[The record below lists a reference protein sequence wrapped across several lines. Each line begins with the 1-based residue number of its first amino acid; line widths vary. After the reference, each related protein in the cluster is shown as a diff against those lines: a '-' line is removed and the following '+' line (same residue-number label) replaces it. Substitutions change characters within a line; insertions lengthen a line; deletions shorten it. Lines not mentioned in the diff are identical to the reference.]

1 MLFSHKSA
9 YKQQDIK
16 DEDYESDSIWEIGRN
31 WKTKGVYHGGPMIS
45 NFFRKAK
52 KTTITSGSGSF
63 SHVQGDQI
71 NYTTT
76 IVQAEEKERTELD
89 EYFEVKR
96 GAICRLKNVH
106 IDQYLRDNEDRCRCQ
121 SCEEDRVQR
130 VQADRLICTAE
141 LVDRPG
147 RVFTMVEYRGPDARK
162 AFEKD
167 FSMLMSLTSNGPQMY
182 GYNLSTIPSILVYNE
197 LVPAAQVNAGI
208 VGRVYLRSLSRQL
221 HCGIEEMWLDPAR
234 GVFCRG
240 LPGPT
245 PWLSLWIFHNEELPL
260 TAELVQEDVLLRF
273 LAGLKSKHV
282 DDVVVH
288 EVAFSGASTR
298 VPEGVLRP
306 MVISTLTNAPIAVA
320 NNTWTSIHRTLSDR
334 TLLAD
339 GMARF
344 TLTGGGYLWLG
355 WNWDARWA
363 WMAQAWSVFGARG
376 ISMEEDLSVYHL
388 NYPCTSL
395 EGDLSDSEA
404 RRRSRQLIYLFVQP
418 PPFDLDNGD
427 TSSVHFWSFD
437 EDGQSPLSRNLCQD
451 FGLPT
456 TFSISQSPYS
466 VSWSNEAYDSLRQ
479 YQLLRGFD
487 PSTADFARSLG
498 YENIFQPLSDSDRF
512 AQVGK
517 GSSQPPLKD
526 EASTLAAHISA
537 PEDPMT
543 THPAQK
549 SSEPTTSSTRRT
561 SLSTPSVA
569 ETAVGHDAEP
579 ESLARLSIE
588 TEGPLTHWAKPG
600 FLKKWCNLVSE
611 TVACVDG
618 LDYSVVAC

>member
-1 MLFSHKSA
+1 
-9 YKQQDIK
+9 
-16 DEDYESDSIWEIGRN
+16 
-31 WKTKGVYHGGPMIS
+31 MIS
-45 NFFRKAK
+45 HFFRKAK
-52 KTTITSGSGSF
+52 QTTITSGSGSF

-76 IVQAEEKERTELD
+76 IVRAEEKERTELD

-162 AFEKD
+162 AFQKD
-167 FSMLMSLTSNGPQMY
+167 FVMLMSLTSNGPQMY

-221 HCGIEEMWLDPAR
+221 HCGIEERWLDPAR

-245 PWLSLWIFHNEELPL
+245 PWLSFWTFHNEELPL
-260 TAELVQEDVLLRF
+260 TAQLVQEDVLLRF

-282 DDVVVH
+282 DDVVVR

-298 VPEGVLRP
+298 VPERVLRP
-306 MVISTLTNAPIAVA
+306 TVISTLTNAPIAVA
-320 NNTWTSIHRTLSDR
+320 NNFSWTSLHDDLSDR
-334 TLLAD
+334 RLLGN
-339 GMARF
+339 GMTRF
-344 TLTGGGYLWLG
+344 TLASEYTLWLL

-376 ISMEEDLSVYHL
+376 ISMEDDLSVYHL
-388 NYPCTSL
+388 LFHRASL
-395 EGDLSDSEA
+395 FGNVSDSKA
-404 RRRSRQLIYLFVQP
+404 RQQSRQPIYLFVRP
-418 PPFDLDNGD
+418 LPFDLHRGD
-427 TSSVHFWSFD
+427 TSSVLFWSFD
-437 EDGQSPLSRNLCQD
+437 EDGQSPLSHNLCLD

-456 TFSISQSPYS
+456 TFDTYQVSESY
-466 VSWSNEAYDSLRQ
+466 SWSNDAYDSLRQ
-479 YQLLRGFD
+479 YQILRGFD
-487 PSTADFARSLG
+487 PSTTDFARSLG
-498 YENIFQPLSDSDRF
+498 YDKNIYQTPSDSDRF
-512 AQVGK
+512 AQVN
-517 GSSQPPLKD
+517 QELRLKD
-526 EASTLAAHISA
+526 GASTSTAQIPV
-537 PEDPMT
+537 PEYPTT
-543 THPAQK
+543 THPTGQPFESA
-549 SSEPTTSSTRRT
+549 TSSTQQ
-561 SLSTPSVA
+561 PSFWSAIFLPPSSEVSGGSNT
-569 ETAVGHDAEP
+569 TAKI
-579 ESLARLSIE
+579 L
-588 TEGPLTHWAKPG
+588 
-600 FLKKWCNLVSE
+600 N
-611 TVACVDG
+611 
-618 LDYSVVAC
+618 LDYEEVD

>member
-1 MLFSHKSA
+1 
-9 YKQQDIK
+9 
-16 DEDYESDSIWEIGRN
+16 
-31 WKTKGVYHGGPMIS
+31 MIS
-45 NFFRKAK
+45 NFFRNAK

-96 GAICRLKNVH
+96 GAICKLKNVH
-106 IDQYLRDNEDRCRCQ
+106 IGLYSRDDEDQWRYKFWEDW
-121 SCEEDRVQR
+121 

-167 FSMLMSLTSNGPQMY
+167 FAMLMSLTSNGPQMY

-197 LVPAAQVNAGI
+197 LVPAAQVNTGF
-208 VGRVYLRSLSRQL
+208 VGRMYLNSIRRQL
-221 HCGIEEMWLDPAR
+221 DCGAEEMWLDPAR

-245 PWLSLWIFHNEELPL
+245 PWLSVWTFHNEELPL

-282 DDVVVH
+282 DEVVVIG
-288 EVAFSGASTR
+288 VVSSCASAR
-298 VPEGVLRP
+298 VPERVLRP
-306 MVISTLTNAPIAVA
+306 TVISTLTNAPIAVA
-320 NNTWTSIHRTLSDR
+320 NNTWTSIRRSLSDR

-339 GMARF
+339 GMTRF
-344 TLTGGGYLWLG
+344 TLAGGDIFELK
-355 WNWDARWA
+355 WNQNARRA

-376 ISMEEDLSVYHL
+376 IPMEEDLSVYHL
-388 NYPCTSL
+388 VYPYALMS
-395 EGDLSDSEA
+395 GHLSDSKA
-404 RRRSRQLIYLFVQP
+404 RRQCRQPIYLFVRP
-418 PPFDLDNGD
+418 SLELDAGN
-427 TSSVHFWSFD
+427 TSSMHFWSFD
-437 EDGQSPLSRNLCQD
+437 EDGQSPLSHNLCLD
-451 FGLPT
+451 LGLPT
-456 TFSISQSPYS
+456 TFGISQF
-466 VSWSNEAYDSLRQ
+466 SWSCSWSSDAYGSLPQ

-487 PSTADFARSLG
+487 PSTTDFARSLG
-498 YENIFQPLSDSDRF
+498 RDENIYQTLGDSDRF
-512 AQVGK
+512 ARVNEE
-517 GSSQPPLKD
+517 PPLKD
-526 EASTLAAHISA
+526 GALMLAAHVSA

-543 THPAQK
+543 TQSAQK
-549 SSEPTTSSTRRT
+549 SSESTASSTHQT
-561 SLSTPSVA
+561 SLSTHSVA
-569 ETAVGHDAEP
+569 ETAVKYDAEP
-579 ESLARLSIE
+579 ESTASLSTE
-588 TEGPLTHWAKPG
+588 TEGPSTHWAKPG

-611 TVACVDG
+611 TVA
-618 LDYSVVAC
+618 